1 MTRARCLKQNE
12 MPYPEPSPP
21 LFISTFRKMSG
32 VSVSRSILQSDSLLL
47 RGLIRFIVRF
57 NMVQAN
63 GNSIKIFLLLSY
75 FCSLCLLYR

>member
-47 RGLIRFIVRF
+47 SGLIRFIARLNV
-57 NMVQAN
+57 VHEN
-63 GNSIKIFLLLSY
+63 GNSIKVFLLLGY
-75 FCSLCLLYR
+75 FCSLCSLHR